1 MAVRRNDYD
10 VTDQV
15 RTTDPGEVR
24 AEVIRIF
31 FNLYAP
37 RSDGDLIIAF
47 DDATRIYHGDY
58 QGYLPCDT
66 QYHNL
71 QHVLDVT
78 LAMARLMDGYERS
91 RLNNVA
97 PLGQDMFRLGVA
109 LALFHDVGYIRRQH
123 DTRHH
128 NGAEY
133 TLTHVSRG
141 ARFLRDY
148 LDRVHLGDQAT
159 LASRLIH
166 FTGYEVPTA
175 RIPVR
180 DPMARLLGCMLGS
193 ADIVAQMSDRCY
205 LEKCRDRLYPEFVV
219 GGIAVRRDELG
230 GEQVVFS
237 SGTDLVLKTPDFY
250 LSAMQRLETDLQGV
264 YRLAEAHFSGQNLY
278 IEELEKNIRYA
289 RAVQRQHDLSM
300 LRRSPPPAQFREI
313 AVKPWHHGFRR
324 VSRRTTPVAA

>member
-1 MAVRRNDYD
+1 MGIRRNDYD
-10 VTDQV
+10 VTDRI
-15 RTTDPGEVR
+15 RTTDPVEVR
-24 AEVIRIF
+24 DEVIRVF
-31 FNLYAP
+31 SSLYSPPA
-37 RSDGDLIIAF
+37 DGDIAMAF
-47 DDATRIYHGDY
+47 DDATSIYRGEY
-58 QGYLPCDT
+58 PGFRPCDT
-66 QYHNL
+66 EYHNL

-91 RLNNVA
+91 RLGTVA
-97 PLGQDMFRLGVA
+97 PLGRDLFRLGVA
-109 LALFHDVGYIRRQH
+109 LALFHDVGYIRRDR
-123 DTRHH
+123 DTRHR

-148 LDRVHLGDQAT
+148 LDRVHLGVLAP

-175 RIPVR
+175 NIPVR
-180 DPMARLLGCMLGS
+180 DPLERLLGCMLGS

-219 GGIAVRRDELG
+219 GGVAVKRDDRGVEL
-230 GEQVVFS
+230 VIFS
-237 SGTDLVLKTPDFY
+237 SGTDLVLKTPAFY
-250 LSAMQRLETDLQGV
+250 LGAMKRLEHDLQGV
-264 YRLAEAHFSGQNLY
+264 YRLAEAHFGGQNLY

-300 LRRSPPPAQFREI
+300 LRRAPPPSEFREL
-313 AVKPWHHGFRR
+313 AGTAARHGIRR
-324 VSRRTTPVAA
+324 VTRRTTPVPA